1 MTTTLPRLAKDLD
14 MSERQVE
21 RWLRQRLLVGKSSKL
36 DKFCESAW
44 RALYYS
50 TLYAYAW
57 VVLWDK
63 KWFWS
68 IRACWFDFPFHSI
81 TNDIWWYYMIELS
94 YFWSLIISQ
103 FVDVKRKDFKEMFLH
118 HISTV
123 LLISISWTT
132 NFFRIGTLVMWVHDQ
147 ADVFMDT
154 AKMFKY
160 LGKDF
165 TADLLFYTF
174 ACIFV
179 ITRLGFFPTWILY
192 SITVEAPVFVQN
204 FPMYYIF
211 GFLLFTL
218 VVLHIA
224 WSYYI
229 FKVAYVAILTSRGRI
244 GEDERSEAASSD
256 RTTTANEGG

>member
-1 MTTTLPRLAKDLD
+1 MFCRLSKKLD
-14 MSERQVE
+14 MSSRQIE
-21 RWLRQRLLVGKSSKL
+21 RWQRQRTLVGKSSKL
-36 DKFCESAW
+36 DKFCETAW
-44 RALYYS
+44 KASYHCTSFILS
-50 TLYAYAW
+50 WA
-57 VVLWDK
+57 VMWDK

-68 IRACWFDFPFHSI
+68 ITACWHNFPYHSLP
-81 TNDIWWYYMIELS
+81 NDVWWYYMIELS

-132 NFFRIGTLVMWVHDQ
+132 NFFRIGSLVLWVHDQ

-174 ACIFV
+174 AGIFV

-192 SITVEAPVFVQN
+192 SITVEAPVFVQY
-204 FPMYYIF
+204 FPMYNFF

-229 FKVAYVAILTSRGRI
+229 FKVAYIAILTSRGRV
-244 GEDERSEAASSD
+244 GEDERSEAASTD
-256 RTTTANEGG
+256 WTTTANEGG